1 MIRSIFL
8 TGLGGQGVLTIAGIL
23 ADHAAEGGLKVSL
36 FNAKGMAQRGGR
48 VTSEIR
54 LSPDPAAEFGARI
67 SPGGADVLVG
77 MEIGESINSL
87 PYLRE
92 GGIALLLDYAYLP
105 AETVL
110 KKQPYPGLDEARRL
124 AAGRTEMLFALENPG
139 SPHNVFVLGAFA
151 ALVPAADE
159 SFDFYGPDGLER
171 SIARRLRRG
180 LEENLQAFRRGC
192 TYGRSLLQ
200 RF

>member
-8 TGLGGQGVLTIAGIL
+8 SGLGGQGVLTVSGLL
-23 ADHAAEGGLKVSL
+23 ADHAAEAGLKVSL

-54 LSPDPAAEFGARI
+54 LSRDQAAEFGARI
-67 SPGGADVLVG
+67 SAGGADVLVG
-77 MEIGESINSL
+77 MEIGETINSL
-87 PYLRE
+87 GFLRE
-92 GGIALLLDYAYLP
+92 TGIVLLLDYAYVP

-110 KKQPYPGLDEARRL
+110 RKQPYPSFEEAHRL
-124 AAGRTEMLFALENPG
+124 AAERAGALFALEEPV
-139 SPHNVFVLGAFA
+139 SPHNVFVLGVFA
-151 ALVPAADE
+151 AVVPATDE
-159 SFDFYGPDGLER
+159 SLGFYSPEGLER
-171 SIARRLRRG
+171 AIARKLKRG